1 MIRKHMEYI
10 INDSTASQSAWIVW
24 VLVWGVLLLKPI
36 IKLFIKA
43 RKLNKRWHILSY
55 GDMNVF
61 DYEDEDED

>member
-1 MIRKHMEYI
+1 MIRKNMEYI
-10 INDSTASQSAWIVW
+10 INESTASQSAWIVW

-43 RKLNKRWHILSY
+43 RKLNKRWPVLSY

-61 DYEDEDED
+61 DYEDEYED

>member
-1 MIRKHMEYI
+1 MEYI
-10 INDSTASQSAWIVW
+10 SNESTASQSAWIVW

-36 IKLFIKA
+36 IKLFSKA
-43 RKLNKRWHILSY
+43 RKLNKRWHVLSY